1 MIGISSRTFDLQGA
15 RRFSARELDP
25 KDYNQI
31 FRWNRRMSRTA
42 TLDGGV
48 SVYDTGY
55 APGDRTMNINVPH
68 APQDVIDFMSYM
80 TKTYS
85 EVVVSTRESIFIGNP
100 ADAYVDAAGAA
111 VMMIQ
116 ITQDLGG

>member
-1 MIGISSRTFDLQGA
+1 MIGISSRIFDLQGA
-15 RRFSARELDP
+15 RFFKRRELDG

-31 FRWNRRMSRTA
+31 FRWGRRMSRTA

-55 APGDRTMNINVPH
+55 APGDRTMNIRVPE
-68 APQDVIDFMSYM
+68 AAQDVIDFMSYI

-85 EVVVSTRESIFIGNP
+85 EIAVTTRESAFVGVP

-111 VMMIQ
+111 VMIVQ
-116 ITQDLGG
+116 ITQDIGG